1 MNQPIIDMHC
11 HLVVPSDAHGCWVH
25 PAFMRGLRS
34 RGVAATLGVLS
45 PRELLAR
52 RMPDPK
58 DLHERISNKLAS
70 NLEASTVDYATVLAF
85 DGVYTAQGY
94 FDSARTP
101 KMVTNAAVVAACA
114 AHKKMLFCASVN
126 PMRRD
131 WEDELDKV
139 LEEGAVMLKWLPSVM
154 GFDPTERSFARFYQK
169 VREAQL
175 PLLCHIGMEYA
186 LPVINHDFA
195 NVARLEHML
204 REGVTVVAAHC
215 CGNVPFREDREQFW
229 QVQQLAE
236 KYHGSLWLDV
246 SGMASPHRK
255 TRLRNAIANSVL
267 SERLVFGTDFPVP
280 IWPLAF
286 RREIELH
293 VRRREH
299 PPRNYFD
306 LYRYVL
312 AAMGLPRAA
321 YTRGYTV
328 LAPRL
333 ERIGKVL

>member
-1 MNQPIIDMHC
+1 MFNGTIDMHC
-11 HLVVPSDAHGCWVH
+11 HLVVPSTAHGCWVH
-25 PAFMRGLRS
+25 PKFMRGLRS
-34 RGVAATLGVLS
+34 RGTAATLGVLS
-45 PRELLAR
+45 PREIVAR
-52 RMPDPK
+52 KLPPPEE
-58 DLHERISNKLAS
+58 LHQRIHHKLNS
-70 NLEASTVDYATVLAF
+70 HLTDSRVDYAAVLAF
-85 DGVYTAQGY
+85 DGVYNESGR
-94 FDSARTP
+94 FDAMRTV
-101 KMVTNAAVVAACA
+101 KMVTNDAVIAACKE
-114 AHKKMLFCASVN
+114 HTKMLFCASIN
-126 PMRRD
+126 PDRRD
-131 WEDELDKV
+131 WEDELDRV
-139 LEEGAVMLKWLPSVM
+139 LENGAVMLKWLPSVM
-154 GFDPTERSFARFYQK
+154 GFDPMMRHHQRFYQR
-169 VREAQL
+169 VRDAHL
-175 PLLCHIGMEYA
+175 PILVHIGMEYA

-204 REGVTVVAAHC
+204 QEGVSVVAAHC

-229 QVQQLAE
+229 RVQQLAE
-236 KYHGSLWLDV
+236 KYHDTVWFDV

-255 TRLRNAIANSVL
+255 TRLRNAIANPVL

-333 ERIGKVL
+333 ERIRRVL